1 MTRLGGFL
9 SVLLCGTVLSVPA
22 GANNCDDAL
31 YRRYNPEEC
40 AKQSGFSLATGA
52 TVAGTLKTAHR
63 WDTKA
68 SKQVNHSMGGI
79 VGECCDAVTI
89 KDSNNTANVSW
100 ERASSAQ
107 RTQYSSAVV
116 GGIVGRI
123 LGGNALVENCH
134 NNSNLYTGSY
144 NNGSYDQYAKP
155 NAAGGIVG
163 SFGLTNDVIPETLT
177 VRNCTSKGKLRALR
191 GFVAGIVGWAQ
202 NATIEDCSYTTA
214 AFENDINPHAAG
226 IIAGAYTSGSIK
238 NCTAIVDIQVTN
250 GGSCNPRGGGI
261 VAIAQSVIV
270 DGCSYFGNLTY
281 GNGHSDP
288 AQNGQDYLGGIIG
301 DGDMDCIIRNCRYG
315 GSVNTVTI
323 SANNVETYAKGTEY
337 HSGTPC
343 AAVVESVEYWNGK

>member
-1 MTRLGGFL
+1 VDNYCSTKIGGI
-9 SVLLCGTVLSVPA
+9 VAMGNGVT
-22 GANNCDDAL
+22 
-31 YRRYNPEEC
+31 
-40 AKQSGFSLATGA
+40 KITGA

-63 WDTKA
+63 WNIQT

-100 ERASSAQ
+100 DRASSAQ
-107 RTQYSSAVV
+107 RTQYSSAAI

-123 LGGNALVENCH
+123 LGGNALVDNCH
-134 NNSNLYTGSY
+134 NNSNLYNGSY
-144 NNGSYDQYAKP
+144 NNGSYDTYAKP

-163 SFGLTNDVIPETLT
+163 SFGLTKDVITETLT
-177 VRNCTSKGKLRALR
+177 VRNCTSKGKLRAMR

-214 AFENDINPHAAG
+214 AFENDVNPHAAG

-261 VAIAQSVIV
+261 VAMAQGVIV

-281 GNGHSDP
+281 GNTHST
-288 AQNGQDYLGGIIG
+288 ASQNGKDYLGGIIG
-301 DGDMDCIIRNCRYG
+301 DGDEDCIIRNCRYG

-323 SANNVETYAKGTEY
+323 TANNVETYAKGIEY

-343 AAVVESVEYWNGK
+343 DAVVESVEYWNGK